1 MFKNGDTT
9 KTDSK
14 KLTESKWVSNPL
26 PAFTDMHKVET
37 LIQKSNSLLW
47 GIRVY
52 NKSGKVIFTT
62 GNYIE
67 NNDYRNDTDWGQ
79 LVSFELAAGE
89 RIIGIRSH
97 DCGNGWARHFN
108 VQFVIGREE

>member
-1 MFKNGDTT
+1 
-9 KTDSK
+9 
-14 KLTESKWVSNPL
+14 
-26 PAFTDMHKVET
+26 MHKVET
-37 LIQKSNSLLW
+37 LIQKNDSLLL

-62 GNYIE
+62 GNNIE
-67 NNDYRNDTDWGQ
+67 RDNRRTGTYGEE

-97 DCGNGWARHFN
+97 DAGFGYSNHFN
-108 VQFVIGREE
+108 AQFVIGREEWVAIL

>member
-14 KLTESKWVSNPL
+14 KLTESKWKSNPL

-37 LIQKSNSLLW
+37 LIWKKNSCLL

-67 NNDYRNDTDWGQ
+67 NNTYRTRTANQ

-97 DCGNGWARHFN
+97 DCGNGLAYHFN
-108 VQFVIGREE
+108 VQVVIGREE